1 MILIEPNVVGSKRI
15 SDKYS
20 MKITE
25 VTQKRTPVRIP
36 QGVVTRKMY
45 GTETNVIEKIWG
57 MKRPRSLNNL
67 IVAMEV
73 LWDHYAPKYN
83 VTRKMPDLIF
93 GPGTKYHGRYLSY
106 TVARKP
112 GQAWL
117 IELSPGERNFYV
129 LIHELV
135 HALGPTQHGIKFAE
149 IYHDLLSHKTTREI
163 MSNPLGQMFMTFLKN
178 EYPEFVKRAYRNR

>member
-1 MILIEPNVVGSKRI
+1 
-15 SDKYS
+15 

-73 LWDHYAPKYN
+73 LWDHYAPKYQPN
-83 VTRKMPDLIF
+83 RKIPTLIF
-93 GPGTKYHGRYLSY
+93 GPGTKFNGRYISY
-106 TVARKP
+106 TGGNYGNP
-112 GQAWL
+112 DL

-129 LIHELV
+129 LIHELA
-135 HALGPTQHGIKFAE
+135 HALGPTKHGIKFAE

-163 MSNPLGQMFMTFLKN
+163 MSNPLGQKFMTFLKN
-178 EYPEFVKRAYRNR
+178 EHPKFVKRAYRNR